1 MRRLYFLYHF
11 LYHGLRPKESA
22 QLRRAGRSGAGLGLA
37 LALRSR
43 FWWCGVASWHPTA
56 RARVR
61 LRGTH
66 ARPWLHTRR
75 PGHETTATIDGDG
88 GRRQAMAGDGRRRHR
103 WSRLWGE
110 QEVRGAVPRA
120 GLGLAPLPRGDS
132 EAVHEPC
139 KSRRPSARRRTCPDG
154 RWSNAEWPGWKR
166 HLRLSEK
173 TFRRLARALEQLS
186 EPVEAICCSIR
197 RTAST
202 WHPICMTANWTGV
215 EPSRQSLD
223 VPATPP
229 SEVEVERATT
239 GSVTPS
245 VFTAH

>member
-1 MRRLYFLYHF
+1 M
-11 LYHGLRPKESA
+11 HGADIWGGGGARADPPAAAARFDLQAVKSFIPTDHIAAAFTDATVNAAIILSVSNLGITQTTAQESA

-154 RWSNAEWPGWKR
+154 RWSNAEWPG
-166 HLRLSEK
+166 
-173 TFRRLARALEQLS
+173 
-186 EPVEAICCSIR
+186 
-197 RTAST
+197 
-202 WHPICMTANWTGV
+202 
-215 EPSRQSLD
+215 
-223 VPATPP
+223 
-229 SEVEVERATT
+229 
-239 GSVTPS
+239 
-245 VFTAH
+245 

>member
-1 MRRLYFLYHF
+1 MGRGGRAGRPPRGGRAIRSASRKVFHSNRSHSCRIHRCNCECGDYTFCITY
-11 LYHGLRPKESA
+11 GLRPKESA

-43 FWWCGVASWHPTA
+43 FWWCGVASWHLTA

-154 RWSNAEWPGWKR
+154 RWSNAEWPG
-166 HLRLSEK
+166 
-173 TFRRLARALEQLS
+173 
-186 EPVEAICCSIR
+186 
-197 RTAST
+197 
-202 WHPICMTANWTGV
+202 
-215 EPSRQSLD
+215 
-223 VPATPP
+223 
-229 SEVEVERATT
+229 
-239 GSVTPS
+239 
-245 VFTAH
+245 